1 MDLSLVDAVDA
12 DPHEVAADDRA
23 PQGVSG
29 SQVEIKAEI
38 KEQSFYKAICVI
50 IIICRSVLS
59 SSCNQIYSMRL
70 TTIRFVS

>member
-38 KEQSFYKAICVI
+38 KDVMSIGTDE
-50 IIICRSVLS
+50 
-59 SSCNQIYSMRL
+59 IYRAD
-70 TTIRFVS
+70 IR